1 LIKIYL
7 YFSIY
12 NNFLLLLILGN
23 INGSQENIEH
33 IEFQNQGKE
42 LQILSNEEREIIYH
56 ALLQKELYSMADRH
70 YDVSWSSCPR
80 WLRYVSVYL
89 AELDDTT
96 HGQTDRHV

>member
-1 LIKIYL
+1 MIKIYL

-70 YDVSWSSCPR
+70 YDVS
-80 WLRYVSVYL
+80 
-89 AELDDTT
+89 
-96 HGQTDRHV
+96 